1 MQNGELEKGAR
12 PEHAMDLP
20 QHTGLIRHVHQR
32 HDVEPAPAVMG
43 RFPAPQQIGFALAPQ
58 TGYQGARTKTPY
70 SGLNAI

>member
-1 MQNGELEKGAR
+1 
-12 PEHAMDLP
+12 
-20 QHTGLIRHVHQR
+20 
-32 HDVEPAPAVMG
+32 MG